1 MMAGAR
7 WHRVNVASASDDEGE
22 GVRRPVTAPRR
33 GKNPVMITETYLLE
47 RLSDADL
54 ALLAG
59 LGGRPGLPEQRAA
72 RLRRDPGGIEPLL
85 GRPEVFAALFE
96 SGGEDPLVLVSPFAA
111 FAVLVAHTSE
121 TLQETAFVSERVGRH
136 RTVPVFE
143 VEPLRAFLDDPLRR
157 LFLGDLLAS
166 YTHVASG
173 AFWMKGRRG
182 WRHRR
187 FSELDPVQ
195 LAELVAVVQA
205 DERVAV
211 YRRLG
216 DLTLFLC
223 GVFPDY
229 VESHPLAPI
238 AVDRLRR
245 ALAGSAVSDARD
257 EPGSLESGLGAQPLL
272 EAVGRRS
279 YRLAWAATQY
289 HDLGLAPALGY
300 VAEHYRHAR
309 MILSFLTDSY
319 LRGMRGRWFPLG
331 EG

>member
-1 MMAGAR
+1 MQDVAR
-7 WHRVNVASASDDEGE
+7 APTPVVA
-22 GVRRPVTAPRR
+22 APLGRTPR
-33 GKNPVMITETYLLE
+33 ETTRLPGKNPGMVTGLLLLE

-59 LGGRPGLPEQRAA
+59 FGGAPGPPEERAA
-72 RLRRDPGGIEPLL
+72 RLRRDPAGIGPLL
-85 GRPEVFAALFE
+85 ARPDIFRALFQ

-111 FAVLVAHTSE
+111 FAVLVAQTSQ
-121 TLQETAFVSERVGRH
+121 TLQAATFVSERVGRH

-143 VEPLRAFLDDPLRR
+143 VAPLRRFLDDPLRR
-157 LFLGDLLAS
+157 LFLADLLAS
-166 YTHVASG
+166 YSHVASG

-195 LAELVAVVQA
+195 LAELAAVVTP
-205 DERVAV
+205 DDRVAV

-216 DLTLFLC
+216 DLSLFLC

-229 VESHPLAPI
+229 VESHPLPPI
-238 AVDRLRR
+238 AVERLRR
-245 ALAGSAVSDARD
+245 ALAETEVAGTGGERGALDAG
-257 EPGSLESGLGAQPLL
+257 PGTQPLL

-279 YRLAWAATQY
+279 YRLAWAATPY

-309 MILSFLTDSY
+309 MILSFLTESY